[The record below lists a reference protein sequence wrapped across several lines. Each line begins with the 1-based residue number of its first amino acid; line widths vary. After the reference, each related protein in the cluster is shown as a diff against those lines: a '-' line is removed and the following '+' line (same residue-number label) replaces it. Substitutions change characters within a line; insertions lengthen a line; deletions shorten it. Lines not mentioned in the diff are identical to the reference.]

1 MVYLEIWN
9 EEISIFQKFGNNG
22 KIKCNISCNACKE
35 IHTTARGNRMK
46 HILDP
51 LLIFIT
57 NWSKRGIVQLQ
68 STKRSL
74 SKTSSQAAARR
85 FC

>member
-22 KIKCNISCNACKE
+22 KIKCNISYNACKE

-46 HILDP
+46 L
-51 LLIFIT
+51 T
-57 NWSKRGIVQLQ
+57 YS
-68 STKRSL
+68 
-74 SKTSSQAAARR
+74 
-85 FC
+85 